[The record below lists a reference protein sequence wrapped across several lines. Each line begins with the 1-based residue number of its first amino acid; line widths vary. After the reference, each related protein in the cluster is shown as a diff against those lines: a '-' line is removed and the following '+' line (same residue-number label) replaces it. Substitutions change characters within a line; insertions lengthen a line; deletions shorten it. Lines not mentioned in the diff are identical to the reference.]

1 MRKFR
6 EAYRRAVDELPEY
19 HMDAGQVRDELHHQ
33 RMVAARRRK
42 AFLSAAA
49 ASCVF
54 LICGVG
60 TATAMNYYSSTIKVR
75 DNGFSFQGRDA
86 VIFSQDSDFAAGDE
100 GSPRMEDGQP
110 SVARAGGEVPVEQ
123 GVGGQQYSD
132 AGSAG
137 EQQYS
142 DAGSAG
148 EDQTLGD
155 QSVVIE
161 SVVLEE
167 TLYSSIEEFRSSE
180 DIAIAIPQLSWL
192 ADPEEIECQDVR
204 VVGDPPKVMVSI
216 RTADTS
222 FYMSQDDNRDNQ
234 NYASSWA
241 FPGEAVNERVITNDQ
256 GLSFTVFD
264 SREDGEITA
273 TYAAISINGRDLTF
287 DFNGYDEEVITR
299 VLKELDLSVYVT
311 EE

>member
-33 RMVAARRRK
+33 RMAAARRRK

-49 ASCVF
+49 AACVF

-75 DNGFSFQGRDA
+75 DNGFSFEGRDA
-86 VIFSQDSDFAAGDE
+86 IVLSQDDDSTAGGT
-100 GSPRMEDGQP
+100 GSPRMAEGQP
-110 SVARAGGEVPVEQ
+110 AAARAAGEGPVEQ
-123 GVGGQQYSD
+123 GLQGQQYSD

-137 EQQYS
+137 Q
-142 DAGSAG
+142 
-148 EDQTLGD
+148 DQSLGD

-161 SVVLEE
+161 SVVLDE
-167 TLYSSIEEFRSSE
+167 THYLSIEEFRASE
-180 DIAIAIPQLSWL
+180 DIAIALPELSWL
-192 ADPEEIECQDVR
+192 ADPDEIECQDVR

-216 RTADTS
+216 RTEDTS
-222 FYMSQDDNRDNQ
+222 FYMSQDDNRDSQ

-241 FPGEAVNERVITNDQ
+241 FPGEAANERMITNDQ
-256 GLSFTVFD
+256 GLSFKVFD
-264 SREDGEITA
+264 SKEDGEITA

-287 DFNGYDEEVITR
+287 NFCGYDEEEISR
-299 VLKELDLSVYVT
+299 VLKALDLSVYVT
-311 EE
+311 EQ